1 MKTMHPVLIAAL
13 MVSLMPGNAR
23 AGDALQDTVRGGLLG
38 AAAGVLVS
46 EFRDDDDA
54 RFTIPFFT
62 GLGALTGY
70 AVHQSRGDDRYS
82 YGPRRHRRLGG
93 AAYGLPYLALPYA
106 WYTARHPSYRRHD
119 DYSAPTRRRQAPEP
133 SVRQPPADRHP
144 GVRLIRVP
152 VPLPNGSTVP
162 VTILNLGNRFIG
174 PRGEAYETMP
184 DAETLRLRYTP

>member
-1 MKTMHPVLIAAL
+1 MKTIHLVLIASIAAGTA
-13 MVSLMPGNAR
+13 S
-23 AGDALQDTVRGGLLG
+23 AGDALQDTLRGGLLG

-54 RFTIPFFT
+54 RYTIPFFT

-70 AVHQSRGDDRYS
+70 AVHQSRRDDRDS

-106 WYTARHPSYRRHD
+106 WYTARHPAYRRHD
-119 DYSAPTRRRQAPEP
+119 DYSAPTRRRQAPVP
-133 SVRQPPADRHP
+133 PVPPVRQPPADRHP

-184 DAETLRLRYTP
+184 DADTLRLRYTP